1 MKHKSLI
8 LAERYATALEGHLAH
23 PRLDRAQT
31 LADLGQEAVALGIEL
46 LGMARIHESALNTL
60 GPPMARGQAARA
72 ARFFDE
78 VTAPLMEHSRSAR
91 RCRIALTRASAALN
105 RRTSELAASRRMLQR
120 GVVRR
125 RKLEASLKSHH
136 HAHAALLGESLRI
149 QDELRQLT
157 RRMIL
162 VQERQR
168 RYIGQRLQDE
178 IAQSMIGINLWL
190 TSLKSEAGMN
200 ASRLKDGLAQARRQV
215 LASVRKVQRPIPA
228 LPHP

>member
-1 MKHKSLI
+1 MKHKRLI

-23 PRLDRAQT
+23 PRPDRVQA
-31 LADLGQEAVALGIEL
+31 LAELGREAVALGIEV
-46 LGMARIHESALNTL
+46 LGMARIHEAALNAL
-60 GPPMARGQAARA
+60 APPLVRSQAARA
-72 ARFFDE
+72 AQFFDE

-91 RCRIALTRASAALN
+91 SCRIALTLAGAALN

-120 GVVRR
+120 GLVQR

-136 HAHAALLGESLRI
+136 QAHAALLGESLRI

-168 RYIGQRLQDE
+168 RYIGQQLEDE

-228 LPHP
+228 LPRP

>member
-1 MKHKSLI
+1 MKHKRLI

-23 PRLDRAQT
+23 PRQDRERP
-31 LADLGQEAVALGIEL
+31 LAELGHEAVALGIEV
-46 LGMARIHESALNTL
+46 LGMARIHESALNAL
-60 GPPMARGQAARA
+60 GTPTAHGQAARA
-72 ARFFDE
+72 AQFFDE
-78 VTAPLMEHSRSAR
+78 VAAPIMENSRSAR
-91 RCRIALTRASAALN
+91 RCRIALTRADAALN

-120 GVVRR
+120 GLVRR

-136 HAHAALLGESLRI
+136 HSHAALLGESLRI

-178 IAQSMIGINLWL
+178 IAQSMIGINIWL

-200 ASRLKDGLAQARRQV
+200 ASRLKDSLTQTRRQFI
-215 LASVRKVQRPIPA
+215 ASVRKVQRPIPA
-228 LPHP
+228 LPRP